1 MMNRHLHEL
10 RTRAIKCSLAYILV
24 FIVCFYF
31 SDKLYDLLASLIN
44 TPLIATKIT
53 STLMVPI
60 QLCMFT
66 ALLICMPYLLFNI
79 WAFVRP
85 AMYSHERK
93 YISFWLGGSC
103 ILFYI
108 GIIFSLYII
117 APVAIKFF
125 TNIVPTRVTMMVD
138 IENYLDFITTLA
150 IACGI
155 AFQTPLLTLFLLRSK
170 LISLAQIN
178 YIRPYVI
185 VLVFVLGMLL
195 TPPDVISQILL
206 ALPMW
211 GLFELGIIIHK
222 YSYN

>member
-1 MMNRHLHEL
+1 MNRHLHEL
-10 RTRAIKCSLAYILV
+10 RTRAIKCALAYILV
-24 FIVCFYF
+24 LAVCFYF
-31 SDKLYDLLASLIN
+31 SNSLYDLLANLIN

-53 STLMVPI
+53 STFMVPL

-66 ALLICMPYLLFNI
+66 ALLISMPYLLYNI

-85 AMYSHERK
+85 ALHKNEREG
-93 YISFWLGGSC
+93 ITLWLGGSC
-103 ILFYI
+103 ILFYV

-125 TNIVPTRVTMMVD
+125 TNIVPSRVTVMVD
-138 IENYLDFITTLA
+138 IGNYLDFITTLA
-150 IACGI
+150 IASGL
-155 AFQTPLLTLFLLRSK
+155 AFQTPLVTLFLLRSK
-170 LISLAQIN
+170 LMSLEQIN

-222 YSYN
+222 YGCS